1 MILRLASLNTTQNMH
16 DPLLAKTSTDTYL
29 GFDFGSKKI
38 GAAIGQTI
46 TLTASPLQT
55 IRSINQN
62 PNWEIISKLIQE
74 WRPAGLVV
82 GISRQADGSDN
93 PITPRMLK
101 FCRQLEG
108 RYQLPVY
115 QQDETLSTFEAKQL
129 LFDEVSVNATR
140 LWEVQDQLAAQL
152 ILQTWL
158 NNYKKGSTHPL
169 EK

>member
-1 MILRLASLNTTQNMH
+1 MAKL
-16 DPLLAKTSTDTYL
+16 DPLLTKINTDTYL
-29 GFDFGSKKI
+29 GFDFGNKKI
-38 GAAIGQTI
+38 GIAIGQII
-46 TLTASPLQT
+46 TTTASPLQT

-62 PNWEIISKLIQE
+62 PNWEIITRLIEE

-82 GISRQADGSDN
+82 GISKQADGSDN

-115 QQDETLSTFEAKQL
+115 QQDETLSTFEAKQM
-129 LFDEVSVNATR
+129 LFDEVNVNADR

-158 NNYKKGSTHPL
+158 NDYKKRII
-169 EK
+169 KC

>member
-1 MILRLASLNTTQNMH
+1 MAKL
-16 DPLLAKTSTDTYL
+16 DPLLTKINTDTYL
-29 GFDFGSKKI
+29 GFDFGNKKI
-38 GAAIGQTI
+38 GIAIGQII
-46 TLTASPLQT
+46 TTTASPLQT

-62 PNWEIISKLIQE
+62 PNWEIITRLIEE

-82 GISRQADGSDN
+82 GISKQADGSDN

-115 QQDETLSTFEAKQL
+115 QQDETLSTFEAKQM
-129 LFDEVSVNATR
+129 LFDEVNVNANR

-158 NNYKKGSTHPL
+158 NDYKKRII
-169 EK
+169 KC